1 MRFLAITSMKN
12 EGAFVLEWL
21 AHLRTVGFTD
31 LLVFSNDCADGTD
44 AMLDRLQAMGA
55 LTHIR
60 QSGPFEEG
68 PQWSALKQ
76 ADRHPLRKAA
86 DWVMFLDVD
95 EFPVIHVGD
104 GTLSALVEALP
115 EADAIPLT
123 WRLFGNNGVVAFEDR
138 PITTQFIRAAP
149 AVMRWPWRAQM
160 FKTLFRSGAGYRKL
174 GVHRPRS
181 LAPDAAPRWFDGSGR
196 ELPDL
201 FRANRLFSLLG
212 EENYR
217 LAQLNHYPL
226 GAMESYVVKCDRG
239 RANRAAGAFD
249 MSYWVER
256 NFSTARGSQ
265 HRPLRGADGQFA
277 PAIPGRSRACPA
289 PCGGGGMAPD
299 ALRGADGRGSL
310 SGAVRAI
317 DADARLRTALGGGR
331 GTHGRAWTPSAGRGR
346 RNNLT
351 LIGSTVR

>member
-86 DWVMFLDVD
+86 DWVMFLDID

-138 PITTQFIRAAP
+138 PITTQFTRAAP

-256 NFSTARGSQ
+256 NFNTAE
-265 HRPLRGADGQFA
+265 D
-277 PAIPGRSRACPA
+277 RSIDRYAA
-289 PCGGGGMAPD
+289 QM
-299 ALRGADGRGSL
+299 GSL
-310 SGAVRAI
+310 RQQFLADPELARLHAGAVAWRKARFEALMAEEAYRALFGRLMLTP
-317 DADARLRTALGGGR
+317 ASEPLSEAAEARMVALGR
-331 GTHGRAWTPSAGRGR
+331 RAQGAAGE
-346 RNNLT
+346 T
-351 LIGSTVR
+351 I

>member
-76 ADRHPLRKAA
+76 ADRHPLRKAT
-86 DWVMFLDVD
+86 DWVMFLDID

-201 FRANRLFSLLG
+201 FRTNRLFSLLG

-256 NFSTARGSQ
+256 NFSTAE
-265 HRPLRGADGQFA
+265 D
-277 PAIPGRSRACPA
+277 RSIDRSAA
-289 PCGGGGMAPD
+289 QM
-299 ALRGADGRGSL
+299 GSL
-310 SGAVRAI
+310 RQQFLADPELARLHAGAVAWRKARFEALMAEEAYRALFGRLMLTP
-317 DADARLRTALGGGR
+317 ASEPLSEAAEARMVALGR
-331 GTHGRAWTPSAGRGR
+331 RAQVAAGE
-346 RNNLT
+346 T
-351 LIGSTVR
+351 I

>member
-86 DWVMFLDVD
+86 DWVMFLDID

-138 PITTQFIRAAP
+138 PITTQFTRAAP

-160 FKTLFRSGAGYRKL
+160 FKTLFRSSADYRKL

-256 NFSTARGSQ
+256 NFSTAE
-265 HRPLRGADGQFA
+265 D
-277 PAIPGRSRACPA
+277 RSIDRYAA
-289 PCGGGGMAPD
+289 QM
-299 ALRGADGRGSL
+299 GSL
-310 SGAVRAI
+310 RQQFLADPELARLHAGAVAWRKARFEALMAEEAYRALFGRLMLTP
-317 DADARLRTALGGGR
+317 ASEPLSEAAEARMVALGR
-331 GTHGRAWTPSAGRGR
+331 RAQGAAGE
-346 RNNLT
+346 T
-351 LIGSTVR
+351 I